1 MATSRERIPL
11 GQRLAW
17 SLPDDA
23 PVATD
28 VGNADFLA
36 RVGAWQQAYGERDAR
51 DVALYLDDGLEFA
64 AALFGAWLAGR
75 TPWLP
80 GDRLPATLASLD
92 AHVQARAGELPD
104 GFRADAAPITPTG
117 ALGLDPRAC
126 QLVLFTSGSS
136 GEPGAIRKTLHQ
148 LDSEVAAL
156 ETAFGATLGAAVV
169 QGTVS
174 HQHIYGLLFRLL
186 WPLSSQRPF
195 ARQRIGFNEQ
205 LVALGEA
212 PLVLVAS
219 PAHLKRL
226 PENQDWSDLSQSLRA
241 TFSSGGPLPAD
252 AAHSVRRL
260 WGQAAIE
267 VFGSTE
273 TGGIAWRQSGGA
285 PKPWQALPGV
295 AWRVQDGVLAIR
307 SPHLAEDDWYTTA
320 DRARAIPDGGF
331 ELRGRVDRILKLEE
345 RRISLGAIERRLQ
358 ASPLLA
364 DVRLLPLP
372 GHRVLLAVAA
382 VPSAAGQTLL
392 AAEGK
397 ASLVAALRAW
407 LADHADAIAI
417 PRRWRFLDA
426 LPADS
431 LGKSSQRAL
440 AALFRPL
447 LPEPVWSS
455 RTPVAAKAQLDVQAE
470 LAAFEGHFPG
480 ITILPGVAMI
490 DWAVRL
496 GRAAFG
502 FNGRFLRM
510 EAVKFMHLVR
520 PGAQLEVSLD
530 WHPETGVLGFRF
542 HSDTGVHSSGR
553 LRFAIEAAA

>member
-1 MATSRERIPL
+1 MATERTRIPL

-17 SLPDDA
+17 PLPARA

-28 VGNADFLA
+28 GDNAAFLA
-36 RVGAWQQAYGERDAR
+36 RVGAWREAHAARAGR

-64 AALFGAWLAGR
+64 AALFGAWLAGK

-80 GDRLPATLASLD
+80 GDRLAATLAGLHP
-92 AHVQARAGELPD
+92 HVQSQAGELPA
-104 GFRADAAPITPTG
+104 GFSAGADAPLPSDAT
-117 ALGLDPRAC
+117 LDADGC
-126 QLVLFTSGSS
+126 AVVLFTSGST
-136 GEPGAIRKTLHQ
+136 GEPGAIRKTLRQ
-148 LDSEVAAL
+148 LDNEVASL
-156 ETAFGATLGAAVV
+156 EAQFGAVLGEAVV

-186 WPLSSQRPF
+186 WPLSAARPF
-195 ARQRIGFNEQ
+195 ARRRVEFNEQ
-205 LVALGEA
+205 VAALGAA

-226 PENQDWSDLSQSLRA
+226 PENQDWSPLARNLRA
-241 TFSSGGPLPAD
+241 AFSSGGPLPAD
-252 AAHSVRRL
+252 AALAVRKL

-285 PKPWQALPGV
+285 PRPWQPLPGV
-295 AWRVQDGVLAIR
+295 QWRVDEGVLAIR
-307 SPHLAEDDWYTTA
+307 SPHLADDAWHATA
-320 DRARAIPDGGF
+320 DRALATAGGGF

-345 RRISLGAIERRLQ
+345 RRIPLGAIERRLQ

-364 DVRLLPLP
+364 EARLLPLP
-372 GHRVLLAVAA
+372 GHRILLAVAA
-382 VPSAAGQTLL
+382 VPSAEGQALLDRAGKP
-392 AAEGK
+392 A
-397 ASLVAALRAW
+397 LVGELRAW
-407 LADHADAIAI
+407 LADHADAIAL

-426 LPADS
+426 LPADAQ
-431 LGKSSQRAL
+431 GKTSERAL

-447 LPEPVWSS
+447 LPEPEWLA
-455 RTPVAAKAQLDVQAE
+455 RTPTAARVRLDVLAE

-480 ITILPGVAMI
+480 ATVLPGVAMI

-502 FNGRFLRM
+502 IEARFLRM
-510 EAVKFMHLVR
+510 ETIKFMHLVR
-520 PGAQLEVSLD
+520 PGARLEASLD
-530 WHPETGVLGFRF
+530 WHPDTGALGFRF
-542 HSDTGVHSSGR
+542 QSDTGVHSSGR
-553 LRFAIEAAA
+553 LRFATGGAA

>member
-1 MATSRERIPL
+1 MAIERTRIPL

-17 SLPDDA
+17 PLPADA

-28 VGNADFLA
+28 AGNAAFLA
-36 RVGAWQQAYGERDAR
+36 RVGAWREALAAQPGEQH
-51 DVALYLDDGLEFA
+51 ALYLEDGLEFA
-64 AALFGAWLAGR
+64 AALFGAWLAGK

-92 AHVQARAGELPD
+92 AHVQGRAGELPGGFAAGDD
-104 GFRADAAPITPTG
+104 GVAPTG
-117 ALGLDPRAC
+117 DLTLDPDAC
-126 QLVLFTSGSS
+126 TVVLFTSGST
-136 GEPGAIRKTLHQ
+136 GEPGAIRKTLRQ
-148 LDSEVAAL
+148 LDNEVAAL
-156 ETAFGATLGAAVV
+156 EAQFGAALGEAVV

-186 WPLSSQRPF
+186 WPLSARRPF
-195 ARQRIGFNEQ
+195 ARRRVGFNEQ

-226 PENQDWSDLSQSLRA
+226 PENQDWSGFAAGLRA
-241 TFSSGGPLPAD
+241 AFSSGGPLPAD
-252 AAHSVRRL
+252 AAQAVRAL

-295 AWRVQDGVLAIR
+295 EWRLQDGVLAIR
-307 SPHLAEDDWYTTA
+307 SPHLADEGWLVTA
-320 DRARAIPDGGF
+320 DRALATTGGGF

-364 DVRLLPLP
+364 EARLLPLP
-372 GHRVLLAVAA
+372 GHRILLAVAA
-382 VPSAAGQTLL
+382 VPSAEGQALL
-392 AAEGK
+392 ASSGK
-397 ASLVAALRAW
+397 AALVAALREW
-407 LADHADAIAI
+407 LSGHADQIAL
-417 PRRWRFLDA
+417 PRRWRFVDA
-426 LPADS
+426 LPADAQ
-431 LGKSSQRAL
+431 GKSSQRAL

-447 LPEPVWSS
+447 LPEPEWEL
-455 RTPVAAKAQLDVQAE
+455 REATTARARLDVQAE

-480 ITILPGVAMI
+480 ATILPGVAML

-496 GRAAFG
+496 GRIAFG
-502 FNGRFLRM
+502 INGRFLRM

-520 PGAQLEVSLD
+520 PGAQLDVSLD
-530 WHPETGVLGFRF
+530 WHPETGVLGYKFQ
-542 HSDTGVHSSGR
+542 SDTGVHASGR
-553 LRFAIEAAA
+553 LRFALEAAA